1 MKYPYRILL
10 AAAFVIIGHTV
21 YQAQQ
26 TYTIQGRVTSVND
39 KIEGV
44 SAMLL
49 SMKDSTMY
57 RGDFFL
63 SEEFSLQT
71 DSLPALLRI
80 SSFGF
85 RDTTLTVHPDEE
97 FLNISLLPQP
107 VLVDEV
113 TVTARRPVFT
123 TRPGHYTMNVTND
136 ILTQSGTAVDL
147 LNKMAR
153 IRINEKQ
160 GISVLGVGNTVVWI
174 DGRQLPDDRSLG
186 SITSSEIRKIEV
198 ITNPSAK
205 YDAEGKAVS
214 R

>member
-1 MKYPYRILL
+1 MKYPYRIFL

-21 YQAQQ
+21 CQAQQ
-26 TYTIQGRVTSVND
+26 TYTIKGRVTSAHD
-39 KIEGV
+39 KIEGF

-57 RGDFFL
+57 KGDFFL

-97 FLNISLLPQP
+97 FLNLSLLPQP

-123 TRPGHYTMNVTND
+123 ARPGHYTMNVTND

-153 IRINEKQ
+153 IDRK
-160 GISVLGVGNTVVWI
+160 SVV
-174 DGRQLPDDRSLG
+174 
-186 SITSSEIRKIEV
+186 
-198 ITNPSAK
+198 
-205 YDAEGKAVS
+205 
-214 R
+214 

>member
-1 MKYPYRILL
+1 
-10 AAAFVIIGHTV
+10 
-21 YQAQQ
+21 
-26 TYTIQGRVTSVND
+26 
-39 KIEGV
+39 
-44 SAMLL
+44 MLL

-57 RGDFFL
+57 KGDFFL

-71 DSLPALLRI
+71 DSLPVLLRI

-97 FLNISLLPQP
+97 FLNISLPPQP
-107 VLVDEV
+107 VLVNEV

-123 TRPGHYTMNVTND
+123 ARPGHYTMNVTND

-160 GISVLGVGNTVVWI
+160 EISVLGVGNAVVWV
-174 DGRQLPDDRSLG
+174 DGRQLPDDRSLA

-205 YDAEGKAVS
+205 YDAEGKAVIEITTKGPQNKP
-214 R
+214 